1 MGPAV
6 VSRRRPARVI
16 AALGAVAAAA
26 VAAQGAATFLAPA
39 PSAGPSRRSAAAGA
53 LLLFAP
59 AVAHAD
65 PNEAALQT
73 ELPPPVLKDVIRA
86 APKIQDGVDWL
97 YFELKPALDA
107 KNAEYAR
114 KAIGSPAEGAFV
126 SPLESNL
133 MLPLEQLI
141 SANVEAEED
150 GWIAAVRGMREGID
164 NCQEKIGDGNFK
176 DAAIE
181 WEKIRSNCDIIL
193 TQMNKRGELSGM
205 KPWFVQLDASYE
217 DRAGAYL
224 QKKRDMMFTRN
235 AAGSLAMMR

>member
-1 MGPAV
+1 MGPAA
-6 VSRRRPARVI
+6 VSRRPARRAGAI
-16 AALGAVAAAA
+16 AVLGVVAATA
-26 VAAQGAATFLAPA
+26 VAAQGVAAFLA

-59 AVAHAD
+59 AAAHAD
-65 PNEAALQT
+65 PNE
-73 ELPPPVLKDVIRA
+73 ELPPPVLKDVGKA

-97 YFELKPALDA
+97 YFELKPALQA
-107 KNAEYAR
+107 KNGEMAR

-164 NCQEKIGDGNFK
+164 ACQEKIGDSNF
-176 DAAIE
+176 AAANDE
-181 WEKIRSNCDIIL
+181 WEKIRANCMTVLAQIN
-193 TQMNKRGELSGM
+193 TRGELSGAS
-205 KPWFVQLDASYE
+205 KPYFVLPDANYE
-217 DRAGAYL
+217 DRAGEYL
-224 QKKRDMMFTRN
+224 KKKKDMMFTRN
-235 AAGSLAMMR
+235 AAGSLAIMR